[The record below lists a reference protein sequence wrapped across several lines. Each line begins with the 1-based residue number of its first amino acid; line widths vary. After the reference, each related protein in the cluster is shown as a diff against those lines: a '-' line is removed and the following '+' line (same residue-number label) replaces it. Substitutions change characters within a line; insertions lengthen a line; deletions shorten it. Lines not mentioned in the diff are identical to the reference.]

1 MKFFATAALIVAVN
15 AACAAEGDDGV
26 CDPVE
31 NKCLKTEITAVAAKD
46 KQYKKDLKADP
57 TLVVGKITFE
67 CKAVADADALV
78 AATGVADAKNKV
90 VSTYTV
96 VAPPADATGSNANAI
111 KTCIVAAALGLIS
124 YM

>member
-31 NKCLKTEITAVAAKD
+31 NKCVKSEVTAIDAKN
-46 KQYKKDLKADP
+46 KNYKKDVKVDA

-67 CKAVADADALV
+67 CKAPADADTLV
-78 AATGVADAKNKV
+78 AATGVADAKNAV

-96 VAPPADATGSNANAI
+96 VAPPDAAGSGASAL
-111 KTCIVAAALGLIS
+111 KACVVAAALGLIS